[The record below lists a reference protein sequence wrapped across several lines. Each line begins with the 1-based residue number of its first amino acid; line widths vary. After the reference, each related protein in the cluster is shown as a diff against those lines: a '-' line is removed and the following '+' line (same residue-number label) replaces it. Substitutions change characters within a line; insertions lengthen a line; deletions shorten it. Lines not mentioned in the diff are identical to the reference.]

1 MRRLLGT
8 AALAALLVTGLPAA
22 LSSQQ
27 AEVILQDFE
36 FRPAV
41 IRVSIDEYGPGSV
54 DIKWVNNGPSTHW
67 VIADGRAFDSRELAR
82 GATFSFRFEAAGTFD
97 YHCNIHP
104 TMKGQIV
111 VTIREPG
118 Y

>member
-8 AALAALLVTGLPAA
+8 AVLAALLVTGLPAA
-22 LSSQQ
+22 TSSQQ

-41 IRVSIDEYGPGSV
+41 TRVSIDESGSGSV
-54 DIKWVNNGPSTHW
+54 DVRWMNNGPSTHT
-67 VIADGRAFDSRELAR
+67 VTADGGVFDSKELAR
-82 GATFSFRFEAAGTFD
+82 GVTFSFRFRSAGTFD
-97 YHCNIHP
+97 YHCNIHRE
-104 TMKGQIV
+104 MKGQIV

>member
-1 MRRLLGT
+1 MPMRPLLTAAALTALLT
-8 AALAALLVTGLPAA
+8 AALPAPLA
-22 LSSQQ
+22 SQQ

-41 IRVSIDEYGPGSV
+41 IRLTVGEYGPGV
-54 DIKWVNNGPSTHW
+54 DVRWVNNGPSTHT
-67 VIADGRAFDSRELAR
+67 VTAEGGAFDSRELAR

-97 YHCNIHP
+97 YRCNIHA
-104 TMKGQIV
+104 TMKGQII
-111 VTIREPG
+111 VTMSG